1 MSCKGLRLREDDAE
15 IRKATVPFLERR
27 VGRVV
32 VATNG
37 REGLERFSVQPV
49 DLVVTDVLMP
59 ELDGLDM
66 ADAIRAR
73 APHVP
78 VIMVTAF
85 ERSDFMRRAIEII
98 ILARAQRPHKAAQ
111 RQQPKRQRRWNEI

>member
-1 MSCKGLRLREDDAE
+1 MSCTGLRLWEDDAE

-73 APHVP
+73 RTCP
-78 VIMVTAF
+78 
-85 ERSDFMRRAIEII
+85 SS
-98 ILARAQRPHKAAQ
+98 
-111 RQQPKRQRRWNEI
+111 W